1 MGLLNSFA
9 PTGFTYEL
17 LGLFLQEFH
26 NILGKKKT
34 KHFLLPWKA
43 VPPADEVEIAVAAK
57 PGVAPLKRTGMAS
70 AVTGLGLGTAGLG
83 DSRAFRKQG
92 EVLPSTGGTGGYTFC
107 ETGKVKKHWS
117 LSTKQTAAHPWSS
130 LYTDPLPSQ
139 TFSTLVKLE
148 MKIPQ
153 HGAKYRQDKFSQLS
167 LTLDKG
173 AAAEFICC
181 RFWKCSF

>member
-1 MGLLNSFA
+1 M
-9 PTGFTYEL
+9 
-17 LGLFLQEFH
+17 
-26 NILGKKKT
+26 
-34 KHFLLPWKA
+34 PWKA